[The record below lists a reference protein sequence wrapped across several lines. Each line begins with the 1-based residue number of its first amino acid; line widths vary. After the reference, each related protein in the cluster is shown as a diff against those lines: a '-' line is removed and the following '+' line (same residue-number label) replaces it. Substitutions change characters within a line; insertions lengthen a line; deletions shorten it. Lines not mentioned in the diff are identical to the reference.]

1 MRQFDP
7 HARPEQIALFV
18 DTLFPTLSLA
28 DCRAMSF
35 VGLVSEELKTRWLN
49 MWREVRQLQA
59 ERTGK
64 SGVRSYC
71 LADIVMPAADLPG
84 LVESD

>member
-1 MRQFDP
+1 M
-7 HARPEQIALFV
+7 LV

-28 DCRAMSF
+28 DCCTMSF
-35 VGLVSEELKTRWLN
+35 VGLVTEEVKICWLS
-49 MWREVRQLQA
+49 MWREVRRLQA

-64 SGVRSYC
+64 SAVRSYC
-71 LADIVMPAADLPG
+71 PADIVMPAADLPG